1 MITQTYID
9 NLSYKVIGCAI
20 EVHKYLGPGLLE
32 SVYEKCFLRELEL
45 NNINYISQAQLPLKY
60 KGVLIESALRIDIL
74 VEDLL
79 LIELKA
85 VESILA
91 VHEAQILTYLKLL
104 KKPKGILLNFNCTNI
119 FREGQKTFITD
130 IYSTFSHH

>member
-91 VHEAQILTYLKLL
+91 VHEAQLLTYLKLQKSL
-104 KKPKGILLNFNCTNI
+104 KASF
-119 FREGQKTFITD
+119 
-130 IYSTFSHH
+130 

>member
-60 KGVLIESALRIDIL
+60 KSVLIESALRIDIL